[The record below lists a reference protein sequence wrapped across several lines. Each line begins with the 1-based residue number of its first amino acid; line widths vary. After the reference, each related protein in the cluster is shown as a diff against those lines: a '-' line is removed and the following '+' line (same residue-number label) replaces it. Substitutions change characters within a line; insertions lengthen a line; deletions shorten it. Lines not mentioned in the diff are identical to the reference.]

1 MDIITKKSKNIIYY
15 LGYLVA
21 ILLIAILFIKFT
33 DLYNVDIDKLR
44 KDLSR
49 PGNTRQQFT
58 NVSPS
63 GDRNQAINNILENI
77 KTQNPTM
84 VLDENYVN
92 YLFDKYFSGDQLLDK
107 LTQKESSRIVS
118 DLKSNFIIPY
128 DVAEEQKL
136 KEYRAREQLLESS

>member
-15 LGYLVA
+15 LCYLVA
-21 ILLIAILFIKFT
+21 ILLITMLFIKIT

-44 KDLSR
+44 NYLSR
-49 PGNTRQQFT
+49 ADNARQQFT
-58 NVSPS
+58 NVPPS
-63 GDRNQAINNILENI
+63 SDRNQAINNIIENI
-77 KTQNPTM
+77 KTQNPEM

-92 YLFDKYFSGDQLLDK
+92 YLFDKYFSSDQLLDK

-128 DVAEEQKL
+128 DVEEEQKL
-136 KEYRAREQLLESS
+136 KEDRAREQILEKS